1 MTDPVRL
8 ERSREA
14 LDRLGLNGTRFGLGI
29 QSTRTQLLL
38 FALTFTACAAG
49 KFVWVDDYQA
59 PVEPAAA
66 YKGYVLGAGDVINV
80 RVFNQD
86 QMSAKERVR
95 PDGKVSLPFLNDVVV
110 AGYTPQVL
118 SAQLQTRLKDF
129 INTPVVT
136 VTVEEPRG
144 VSVSVAG
151 EVMKPGLY
159 SVENGAGVLQALLAA
174 GGITDYGGRDRI
186 YVLRPKPLESPARIR
201 FSYRALVRGE
211 GRAPLFQLKPGDTIV
226 VE

>member
-1 MTDPVRL
+1 MPL
-8 ERSREA
+8 
-14 LDRLGLNGTRFGLGI
+14 
-29 QSTRTQLLL
+29 RTLFSWTVLL
-38 FALTFTACAAG
+38 ACGACATG
-49 KFVWVDDYQA
+49 NFVWVDDFHPPVEA
-59 PVEPAAA
+59 PVA
-66 YKGYVLGAGDVINV
+66 YKGYILGAGDVISV

-95 PDGKVSLPFLNDVVV
+95 SDGRVSLPFLNDVVV

-118 SAQLQTRLKDF
+118 SQQLQSRLKDY

-151 EVMKPGLY
+151 EVTKPGLY
-159 SVENGAGVLQALLAA
+159 SLENGAGVLQALLAA
-174 GGITDYGGRDRI
+174 SGMTDYGGRDRI
-186 YVLRPKPLESPARIR
+186 YVLRPKPNEAPTRIR

-211 GRAPLFQLKPGDTIV
+211 GRASQFQLKPGDTVV